1 MVNDKKPSRCFFNCK
16 KRYIDSKEVEEILEE
31 IKRLLEDG
39 TFPEGVVY
47 PARIPRAVEYIPG
60 PSIQGQTTASKDLAK
75 VLSLLYDDR
84 AQMIGIWGLGGIGKT
99 ILVRNLNNE
108 LNNTSTQPFGIVGLP
123 FPRMWT

>member
-16 KRYIDSKEVEEILEE
+16 KRYIASKEVEEILED

-47 PARIPRAVEYIPG
+47 PARIPRAVEHIPG
-60 PSIQGQTTASKDLAK
+60 PSIQGQTTASNALAK

-99 ILVRNLNNE
+99 TLL
-108 LNNTSTQPFGIVGLP
+108 
-123 FPRMWT
+123 